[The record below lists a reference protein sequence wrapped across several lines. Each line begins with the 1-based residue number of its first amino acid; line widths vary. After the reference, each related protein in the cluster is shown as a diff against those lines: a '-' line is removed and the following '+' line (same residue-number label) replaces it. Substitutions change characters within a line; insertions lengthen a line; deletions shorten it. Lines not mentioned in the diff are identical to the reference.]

1 MLYDTMVFKEKVLF
15 GNLLYT
21 TVEKNR
27 ARGIKGRNPP
37 PQPKNKMAAFRL
49 QPDKVMEVSR

>member
-27 ARGIKGRNPP
+27 ARGIKGRTL

-49 QPDKVMEVSR
+49 QLTRLWK